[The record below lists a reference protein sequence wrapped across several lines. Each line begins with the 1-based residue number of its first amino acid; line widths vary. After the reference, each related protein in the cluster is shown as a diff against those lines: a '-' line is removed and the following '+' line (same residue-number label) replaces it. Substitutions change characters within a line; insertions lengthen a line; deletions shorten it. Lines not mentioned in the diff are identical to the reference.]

1 MTDFIIKRSGE
12 KVPFDRSKLE
22 KWAEWAANNEVNWQ
36 EILDKALVRCPNG
49 VTTKDFHK
57 ALIDTCTDTLDFN
70 KVKMAA
76 RLLVGQLYKDV
87 FGKFGIPDLKT
98 FYKQMVKD
106 ALWEDMGYSN
116 EELDILNKA
125 INHNKDLTYSY
136 TTVRQTIDKYLIKN
150 KNTKQIFET
159 PQFMFMGVAMMT
171 MKDDVDNKVEKVI
184 EWYNYLSDLKYNL
197 PTPIANAWRTP
208 FKSYASCAV
217 LKSDDSADSI
227 EAAQNI
233 AYTMTTAQA
242 GIGGYVDTRSAG
254 DPVANGRVEHTGK
267 LPYYRMFD
275 TSVRSSKQLGRGGA
289 MTMFYPCLDPE
300 VETLLK
306 LKNVKTPLDKRIN
319 LIDYGFQCNSFFWEK
334 VAKQEPWMLVSRYY
348 APKLYELFFS
358 SKTDEFEVEYNRV
371 LEDNSIPKQIVK
383 ALDIAK
389 SFMVNRQETGRI
401 YPWWADT
408 ANKQTPF
415 KDIIYSSNLCVAPE
429 TTILTKQGHLPIKD
443 FEGEYVEIWNGEEF
457 SNVKVVKTGEN
468 QKLIRIVTKDGFS
481 LECTPYHKFYVAH
494 RDDKT
499 KVTTIFEKRAA
510 DLMKGDKLIK
520 FDLPIIEGSES
531 LIHAYAN
538 GFYSGDGCEVN
549 GKQRLYF
556 YHNKRKLIK
565 YCGDIF
571 VKWYIQENQNR
582 EYGETTSLQYKYFVP
597 SCNYT
602 ISSRLE
608 WLAGLLDSDGT
619 LCLNGKT
626 QSFQICS
633 VKPDFLREVQMM
645 LQTMGVKSKVTK
657 NIDGGMRL
665 MPANDGTG
673 ELKEFMCQTSFRLL
687 IGNDGV
693 SKLQDLGLKTY
704 RLEPTQHRPNRECSQ
719 FIKIESVEDHG
730 RYDDTYCFTEPKRNL
745 ALFNGILTGQC
756 AEIDLPT
763 KGYENSGKLYKAS
776 DYSGE
781 VAMCNLGAY
790 VLNTEDTEEDIEKIY
805 YYGVKLTDKTISEMK
820 YPLESIAYTANMRRS
835 IGIGLT
841 NLAYVM
847 AKSNLSYSSKKGK
860 EFIHSI
866 AERHSYYLHKASLR
880 LGKELGNAPWISK
893 TKYPEGWFPFDDSS
907 KLLDKLDLDLS
918 LKYDWETLRKEIIEN
933 KGIRNSVLEACMPV
947 ESSSQ
952 ITNSTNGLYPVRELV
967 IVKRSGSNT
976 NIFFAPEYDNPMVR
990 YFYESAYDVPPK
1002 DLLECYALVQKH
1014 TGQGISADTYI
1025 DLSSSDA
1032 KMSMK
1037 EQIEL
1042 MIYATQLG
1050 LKSLYYMNTRTDADT
1065 TEESCESCKM

>member
-106 ALWEDMGYSN
+106 NLWEDMGYSDN
-116 EELDILNKA
+116 ELDILNKA
-125 INHNKDLTYSY
+125 INHKKDLTYSY

-171 MKDDVDNKVEKVI
+171 MKDDTENKVLKVT

-275 TSVRSSKQLGRGGA
+275 TSVRSSKQGNRSGA

-300 VETLLK
+300 IETLLK

-334 VAKQEPWMLVSRYY
+334 VAKQESWMLVSRYY

-415 KDIIYSSNLCVAPE
+415 KDTIYSSNLCVAPE
-429 TTILTKQGHLPIKD
+429 TLLLTSKGEFPIKD
-443 FEGEYVEIWNGEEF
+443 LEGQEVEVWNGNQW
-457 SNVKVVKTGEN
+457 SKTTVVKTGED
-468 QKLIRIVTKDGFS
+468 QQLIKVVVNIYKDGEYVGFDT
-481 LECTPYHKFYVAH
+481 LKATPYHKWYKEDCLEYRTFQL
-494 RDDKT
+494 
-499 KVTTIFEKRAA
+499 E
-510 DLMKGDKLIK
+510 KGDWLESWEDPNGYLITSQVIWLHTTEN
-520 FDLPIIEGSES
+520 DTTYCVNES
-531 LIHAYAN
+531 LEHK
-538 GFYSGDGCEVN
+538 CV
-549 GKQRLYF
+549 
-556 YHNKRKLIK
+556 
-565 YCGDIF
+565 
-571 VKWYIQENQNR
+571 
-582 EYGETTSLQYKYFVP
+582 
-597 SCNYT
+597 
-602 ISSRLE
+602 
-608 WLAGLLDSDGT
+608 
-619 LCLNGKT
+619 
-626 QSFQICS
+626 
-633 VKPDFLREVQMM
+633 
-645 LQTMGVKSKVTK
+645 
-657 NIDGGMRL
+657 
-665 MPANDGTG
+665 
-673 ELKEFMCQTSFRLL
+673 
-687 IGNDGV
+687 
-693 SKLQDLGLKTY
+693 
-704 RLEPTQHRPNRECSQ
+704 
-719 FIKIESVEDHG
+719 
-730 RYDDTYCFTEPKRNL
+730 
-745 ALFNGILTGQC
+745 FNGILTGQC

-841 NLAYVM
+841 NLAYLV
-847 AKSNLSYSSKKGK
+847 AKNNLSYSSKKGK

-880 LGKELGNAPWISK
+880 LGKELGNAPWINK
-893 TKYPEGWFPFDDSS
+893 TKYPDGWFPFDDSS

-918 LKYDWETLRKEIIEN
+918 LKYDWESLRKEIIEN
-933 KGIRNSVLEACMPV
+933 KGIRNSVLCAYMPV

-1050 LKSLYYMNTRTDADT
+1050 LKSLYYMNTRTDSDT

>member
-36 EILDKALVRCPNG
+36 EILDKALIRCPNG

-106 ALWEDMGYSN
+106 ILWEDMGYSD
-116 EELDILNKA
+116 EELDILNKT

-171 MKDDVDNKVEKVI
+171 MKDDTENKVLKVT

-275 TSVRSSKQLGRGGA
+275 TSVRSSKQGNRSGA

-300 VETLLK
+300 IETLLK

-358 SKTDEFEVEYNRV
+358 SKTDEFEIEYNRV

-415 KDIIYSSNLCVAPE
+415 KDIIYSSNLC
-429 TTILTKQGHLPIKD
+429 L
-443 FEGEYVEIWNGEEF
+443 EI
-457 SNVKVVKTGEN
+457 
-468 QKLIRIVTKDGFS
+468 
-481 LECTPYHKFYVAH
+481 C
-494 RDDKT
+494 
-499 KVTTIFEKRAA
+499 
-510 DLMKGDKLIK
+510 
-520 FDLPIIEGSES
+520 
-531 LIHAYAN
+531 
-538 GFYSGDGCEVN
+538 
-549 GKQRLYF
+549 
-556 YHNKRKLIK
+556 
-565 YCGDIF
+565 
-571 VKWYIQENQNR
+571 
-582 EYGETTSLQYKYFVP
+582 
-597 SCNYT
+597 
-602 ISSRLE
+602 
-608 WLAGLLDSDGT
+608 
-619 LCLNGKT
+619 
-626 QSFQICS
+626 
-633 VKPDFLREVQMM
+633 
-645 LQTMGVKSKVTK
+645 
-657 NIDGGMRL
+657 
-665 MPANDGTG
+665 
-673 ELKEFMCQTSFRLL
+673 
-687 IGNDGV
+687 
-693 SKLQDLGLKTY
+693 
-704 RLEPTQHRPNRECSQ
+704 
-719 FIKIESVEDHG
+719 
-730 RYDDTYCFTEPKRNL
+730 
-745 ALFNGILTGQC
+745 
-756 AEIDLPT
+756 LPT
-763 KGYENSGKLYKAS
+763 KGYEDSGKLYQAS

-781 VAMCNLGAY
+781 CAMCNLGAY

-841 NLAYVM
+841 NLAYII
-847 AKSNLSYSSKKGK
+847 AKNNLSYSSKKGK

-880 LGKELGNAPWISK
+880 LGKELGNAPWINK
-893 TKYPEGWFPFDDSS
+893 TKYPDGWFPFDDSS

-933 KGIRNSVLEACMPV
+933 KGIRNSVLDSHMPV

-1065 TEESCESCKM
+1065 TEEGCESCKM

>member
-22 KWAEWAANNEVNWQ
+22 KWAEWASNNEVDWQ

-106 ALWEDMGYSN
+106 NLWEDMGYSDN
-116 EELDILNKA
+116 ELDILNKA
-125 INHNKDLTYSY
+125 INHKKDLTYSY

-171 MKDDVDNKVEKVI
+171 MKDDKDNKAEKVI
-184 EWYNYLSDLKYNL
+184 EWYNYLSDLKYNM

-300 VETLLK
+300 IETLLK

-334 VAKQEPWMLVSRYY
+334 VAKQESWMLVSRYY

-358 SKTDEFEVEYNRV
+358 SKTDEFEIEYNRV

-415 KDIIYSSNLCVAPE
+415 KDTIYSSNLC
-429 TTILTKQGHLPIKD
+429 L
-443 FEGEYVEIWNGEEF
+443 EI
-457 SNVKVVKTGEN
+457 
-468 QKLIRIVTKDGFS
+468 
-481 LECTPYHKFYVAH
+481 C
-494 RDDKT
+494 
-499 KVTTIFEKRAA
+499 
-510 DLMKGDKLIK
+510 
-520 FDLPIIEGSES
+520 
-531 LIHAYAN
+531 
-538 GFYSGDGCEVN
+538 
-549 GKQRLYF
+549 
-556 YHNKRKLIK
+556 
-565 YCGDIF
+565 
-571 VKWYIQENQNR
+571 
-582 EYGETTSLQYKYFVP
+582 
-597 SCNYT
+597 
-602 ISSRLE
+602 
-608 WLAGLLDSDGT
+608 
-619 LCLNGKT
+619 
-626 QSFQICS
+626 
-633 VKPDFLREVQMM
+633 
-645 LQTMGVKSKVTK
+645 
-657 NIDGGMRL
+657 
-665 MPANDGTG
+665 
-673 ELKEFMCQTSFRLL
+673 
-687 IGNDGV
+687 
-693 SKLQDLGLKTY
+693 
-704 RLEPTQHRPNRECSQ
+704 
-719 FIKIESVEDHG
+719 
-730 RYDDTYCFTEPKRNL
+730 
-745 ALFNGILTGQC
+745 
-756 AEIDLPT
+756 LPT
-763 KGYENSGKLYKAS
+763 KGYENSGKLYQAS

-781 VAMCNLGAY
+781 CAMCNLGAY

-841 NLAYVM
+841 NLAYVV
-847 AKSNLSYSSKKGK
+847 AKNNLSYSSKKGK

-866 AERHSYYLHKASLR
+866 AERHSYYLHRASLR
-880 LGKELGNAPWISK
+880 LGKELGNAPWINK
-893 TKYPEGWFPFDDSS
+893 TKYPEGWFPFDNSS

-918 LKYDWETLRKEIIEN
+918 LKYDWESLRKEIIEN
-933 KGIRNSVLEACMPV
+933 KGIRNSVLCAYMPV

-1042 MIYATQLG
+1042 MIHATQLG

-1065 TEESCESCKM
+1065 TEEGCESCKM